1 MKFHPAISITLG
13 IITVFILPPICSI
26 FTGVTPIPIIVFIV
40 AIMLGGFIA
49 TYFSKE
55 NKMQYGIYE
64 GIIIIAIFIILAA
77 LTDTNDIDIL
87 SSLIGV
93 TLVVILP
100 VSIGSYL
107 GKTAGEYLKQKPGK
121 SAV

>member
-13 IITVFILPPICSI
+13 TITVFILPLILNV

-107 GKTAGEYLKQKPGK
+107 GKTAGEYLKQKHGK
-121 SAV
+121 STV